1 MKRFVIAAIAVASA
15 ALSGGPALAGG
26 DPDAGKALFRTI
38 CTLCHS
44 NVPEQNKVGP
54 SLFGVVGRRS
64 GTVPGYNYSDAN
76 KNSGIVWTVDVL
88 DKYLINPQ
96 AVVPGTKMGYPGQ
109 KDDQKRADLVAYLCT
124 LK

>member
-1 MKRFVIAAIAVASA
+1 MKHFVIAAVAATAVLGS
-15 ALSGGPALAGG
+15 PARAGG
-26 DPDAGKALFRTI
+26 DSGAGKTLFRSI

-44 NVPEQNKVGP
+44 TALGENKVGP
-54 SLFGVVGRRS
+54 SLFGIVGRHS
-64 GTVPGYNYSDAN
+64 GSVPGYSYSDAN
-76 KNSGIVWTVDVL
+76 KNSRIIWTVDVL

-109 KDDQKRADLVAYLCT
+109 KDDQKRADIIAYLAT